1 MDIFWQSFFGFLEKL
16 GLLVVPLIA
25 AYIGWRLSQKT
36 YVRQLL
42 VDSLKNK
49 FDALREIKSVIGN
62 IPPDLN
68 KEGLIERLSNDD
80 DFRKSLTNRMVR
92 FFGLRNE
99 LIPLN
104 EPKKHIAQLQSTP
117 VAVKNRKKVSEGIKR
132 KNNGKKKENRLNSTS
147 TRIKSERI
155 PPPVGL
161 VTPKIDQNKGE
172 ENL

>member
-1 MDIFWQSFFGFLEKL
+1 MEANELDIFWQSFFGFFEKL

-25 AYIGWRLSQKT
+25 VYIGWRLSQKT

-80 DFRKSLTNRMVR
+80 DFRKSLTDRMVR
-92 FFGLRNE
+92 LFGLRNE
-99 LIPLN
+99 LIPFIAPELVDL
-104 EPKKHIAQLQSTP
+104 IDAQLKPLYIIENGTYSFRPDKLQVFAMFADEARLL
-117 VAVKNRKKVSEGIKR
+117 VASIETKLTEEFKKQLK
-132 KNNGKKKENRLNSTS
+132 
-147 TRIKSERI
+147 
-155 PPPVGL
+155 
-161 VTPKIDQNKGE
+161 
-172 ENL
+172 

>member
-42 VDSLKNK
+42 VDTLKNK

-80 DFRKSLTNRMVR
+80 NFQNSLTDRMVR
-92 FFGLRNE
+92 LFGLRNE
-99 LIPLN
+99 LIPFIAPELVDLIDTQL
-104 EPKKHIAQLQSTP
+104 EPLFTIENGSYTFRPEKIQAFAIFADKARQLVSSIETKLTEEYKKQL
-117 VAVKNRKKVSEGIKR
+117 K
-132 KNNGKKKENRLNSTS
+132 
-147 TRIKSERI
+147 
-155 PPPVGL
+155 
-161 VTPKIDQNKGE
+161 
-172 ENL
+172 

>member
-1 MDIFWQSFFGFLEKL
+1 MEVNALDIFWQSFFGFLEKL

-68 KEGLIERLSNDD
+68 KDGLIERLDNDD
-80 DFRKSLTNRMVR
+80 GFRKSLTARMVR
-92 FFGLRNE
+92 LFGLRNE
-99 LIPLN
+99 LIPFISPELVDLIDRQLKPLYKIEN
-104 EPKKHIAQLQSTP
+104 GSYIFRPENIHAFAIVADDAKRLVASIENKLIDEFKKQL
-117 VAVKNRKKVSEGIKR
+117 K
-132 KNNGKKKENRLNSTS
+132 
-147 TRIKSERI
+147 
-155 PPPVGL
+155 
-161 VTPKIDQNKGE
+161 
-172 ENL
+172 

>member
-1 MDIFWQSFFGFLEKL
+1 MEANELDIFWQSFFGFLEKL

-68 KEGLIERLSNDD
+68 KEGIIERLSNDD
-80 DFRKSLTNRMVR
+80 DFRKSLTGRMVR
-92 FFGLRNE
+92 LFGLRNE
-99 LIPLN
+99 LIPFITPELVDL
-104 EPKKHIAQLQSTP
+104 IDAQLEPLYIIENGIYSFRPDKLQEFAMFANEARLL
-117 VAVKNRKKVSEGIKR
+117 VASIETKLTEEFKKQLK
-132 KNNGKKKENRLNSTS
+132 
-147 TRIKSERI
+147 
-155 PPPVGL
+155 
-161 VTPKIDQNKGE
+161 
-172 ENL
+172 